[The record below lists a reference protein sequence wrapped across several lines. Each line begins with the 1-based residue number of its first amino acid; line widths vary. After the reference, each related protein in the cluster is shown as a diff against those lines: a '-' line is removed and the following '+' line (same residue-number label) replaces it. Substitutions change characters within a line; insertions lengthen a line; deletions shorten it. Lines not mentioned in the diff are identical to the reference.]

1 MPYPRLSARVTPSLA
16 LTSILALTLTP
27 GCDGSD
33 REPVV
38 VTDSAGVAIMVSNR
52 PAWSPDQQW
61 RLADEPHL
69 RVAGVPGQRYYELTN
84 AVDAQ
89 VLSDGSVL
97 VTQCSNP
104 PEVRLYGST
113 GSYVRSWGG
122 EGSGAG
128 QCRFILRTWTAGADT
143 LIIYDP
149 TLSRLNYFHRTGPL
163 IRVVQLSDGPDSLL
177 WIDRFAD
184 GALLGRPNQPQP
196 VEEGRSRASFLY
208 SRLDPST
215 QGVEP
220 LIDALGAEYVV
231 TGTAN
236 GPRAAEPVLFAPFTV
251 AVARGQDVILSD
263 TRDFWIEERRSD
275 GSLVRRFSRAW
286 DPTPVDRRF
295 IRDYGERRMA
305 GAGSQVRQVRQ
316 ELERAIFA
324 ESLPAHEPTLL
335 VDATDHL
342 WVLHSAGARGEPRR
356 WSVFAPD
363 GRWLGEVSTP
373 APLLVT
379 DIGDAHVAGI
389 WRDAGGQA
397 VRVYELHKPS

>member
-1 MPYPRLSARVTPSLA
+1 MPYRKLSAFVTPLVV
-16 LTSILALTLTP
+16 LPLIL

-38 VTDSAGVAIMVSNR
+38 VTDSAGIAIMVSNQ
-52 PAWSPDQQW
+52 PAWGPDQEW
-61 RLADEPHL
+61 RLADEPRL
-69 RVAGVPGQRYYELTN
+69 RIAGVTGQRYYELTN

-89 VLSDGSVL
+89 VLPDSSVL
-97 VTQCSNP
+97 VTHCSNP
-104 PEVRLYGST
+104 PEVRLYSST
-113 GSYVRSWGG
+113 GGYVRAWGG
-122 EGSGAG
+122 EGSGEG
-128 QCRFILRTWTAGADT
+128 QCRFILRTWAAGPDT

-149 TLSRLNYFHRTGPL
+149 TLSRLNYFHRTGSL
-163 IRVVQLSDGPDSLL
+163 IRAVTLTAGPDSLV
-177 WIDRFAD
+177 WIDRFPD
-184 GALLGRPNQPQP
+184 GTLLGRPNQPQP

-208 SRLDPST
+208 SRLDPRT

-220 LIDALGAEYVV
+220 VIEALGAEYVV
-231 TGTAN
+231 TATAS
-236 GPRAAEPVLFAPFTV
+236 GRRTAEHVLFTPFTV
-251 AVARGQDVILSD
+251 AVVRGQDVILSD

-295 IRDYGERRMA
+295 IREYGERRMA

-324 ESLPAHEPTLL
+324 EYLPAHEPTLL

-342 WVLHSAGARGEPRR
+342 WVLHTAGGRGDPRH

-373 APLLVT
+373 TSLLVT
-379 DIGDAHVAGI
+379 DIGETHVAGV
-389 WRDAGGQA
+389 WRDGSGSQSI
-397 VRVYELHKPS
+397 RVYELHKPS